1 MNRKMVS
8 KALSGI
14 SMDYIAQ
21 CEAYTPKLQELPSG
35 KAQKTGRFEQTP
47 KGISRKILAL
57 VLAACLI
64 LGLSI
69 TAYAT
74 GIVQSLIAKWAQ
86 GFILE
91 TPTDELRES
100 RPDYA
105 EWLDQQWETRA
116 ALEEIAGKA
125 QQVNEE
131 KNPEGLADA
140 SITLLEYCYDGKT
153 FTMACR
159 FDAPQRPVTFDVD
172 PNDPQF
178 ADLQA
183 LQDGYWVP
191 AEDWHSYIALR
202 EEDRQLIL
210 QKLERDGSV
219 GFTTYE
225 FFVSDHVLVN
235 GEDPGFS
242 HSDPNDNDGIFYVDP
257 YYTSVFGSEL
267 PESCQNL
274 PELEVTFTVR
284 CCLTHYWL
292 DGDTFRWANGA
303 RIDYPVSFTLENVNN
318 ELP

>member
-1 MNRKMVS
+1 MNREMVS

-21 CEAYTPKLQELPSG
+21 CETYTPEMRRLPSG
-35 KAQKTGRFEQTP
+35 KEQKMGRFEEKP

-131 KNPEGLADA
+131 KNPEGLTDA
-140 SITLLEYCYDGKT
+140 SITLLEAYYDGVK
-153 FTMACR
+153 FSMACR
-159 FDAPQRPVTFDVD
+159 FEAPQRPVTFDVD
-172 PNDPQF
+172 SNDPRF
-178 ADLQA
+178 AE

-191 AEDWHSYIALR
+191 AKDWHSHIALR
-202 EEDRQLIL
+202 EEDRQEIL

-267 PESCQNL
+267 PESCRNL

-284 CCLTHYWL
+284 CCVTHYRL

>member
-1 MNRKMVS
+1 MNREMVS

-21 CEAYTPKLQELPSG
+21 CEVYTPELRELPGG
-35 KAQKTGRFEQTP
+35 KAQKMGRFEEKP
-47 KGISRKILAL
+47 KGIRRKALAL

-86 GFILE
+86 DFILE

-105 EWLDQQWETRA
+105 EWLDAQWETRA
-116 ALEEIAGKA
+116 ALEEIAGKS

-159 FDAPQRPVTFDVD
+159 FDAPQRPVTFGVD

-178 ADLQA
+178 AD

-267 PESCQNL
+267 PESCRNL

-284 CCLTHYWL
+284 CCVTHYRL
-292 DGDTFRWANGA
+292 DGDTFRWANGE

-318 ELP
+318 QLP

>member
-1 MNRKMVS
+1 MNREMVS

-35 KAQKTGRFEQTP
+35 KAQKMGRFEEKP
-47 KGISRKILAL
+47 KGIRRKALAF

-116 ALEEIAGKA
+116 ALEEIAGKS

-140 SITLLEYCYDGKT
+140 NITLLEYCYDGKT

-284 CCLTHYWL
+284 CCVTHYRL
-292 DGDTFRWANGA
+292 DGDTFRWADGE

-318 ELP
+318 QLP

>member
-1 MNRKMVS
+1 MNREMVS

-21 CEAYTPKLQELPSG
+21 CETYTPEMRRLPSG
-35 KAQKTGRFEQTP
+35 KEQKMGRFEEKP

-131 KNPEGLADA
+131 KNPEELADA

-159 FDAPQRPVTFDVD
+159 FAAPQRPVTFDVD
-172 PNDPQF
+172 SNDPQF
-178 ADLQA
+178 AE

-202 EEDRQLIL
+202 EEDRQEIL

-267 PESCQNL
+267 PESCRNL

-284 CCLTHYWL
+284 CCVTHYRL
-292 DGDTFRWANGA
+292 DGDTFRWANGE